1 MTNFRIAIF
10 TNLINSIVFI
20 IIIIIYFKMLFLTF
34 IKIFSSKQKIKFI

>member
-10 TNLINSIVFI
+10 TNLINSIVF